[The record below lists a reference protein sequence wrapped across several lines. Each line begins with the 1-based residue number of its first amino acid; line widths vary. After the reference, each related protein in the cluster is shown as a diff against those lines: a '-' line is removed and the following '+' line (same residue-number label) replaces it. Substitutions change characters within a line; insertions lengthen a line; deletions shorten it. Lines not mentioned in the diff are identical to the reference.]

1 MRRALVT
8 LVVAALAIAAAALA
22 RSRLGGAEPVAVE
35 TVRAER
41 RALASALELTG
52 EVINDRTVTITA
64 LLDGEI
70 VGIGAREGEAVDA
83 GDTLATLDNRFA
95 ATELDRARAE
105 LGLARQRLASAT
117 REDERARRLSSGAEL
132 SRRAVDDAADAL
144 ARARLEL
151 RVAEAEVRLVEL
163 RVENA
168 TVAAPFA
175 GTVIDRSAETGQ
187 WVEAGTPLFE
197 LVASDGDV
205 IEARVDA
212 GDASRVAI
220 GQPVALSSD
229 AWPGRTWSS
238 EVVWISPDVTG
249 DDVGANRFSVRAPL
263 GDGAPAL
270 KLGERVDVSLEL
282 ERVEGALVL
291 PLEALEERAPG
302 RYRVRTVETGA
313 VETGAVETG
322 AITGTVRTVD
332 VEVGLITIDDAEIL
346 GGLDAGALAIVPAG
360 GPPPASGAEVRVVSG
375 P

>member
-1 MRRALVT
+1 MTRALVV
-8 LVVAALAIAAAALA
+8 LAAVALGVVGAALAWSHLGAA
-22 RSRLGGAEPVAVE
+22 GPVAVE
-35 TVRAER
+35 TVRPER
-41 RALASALELTG
+41 RAVAAALELTG
-52 EVINDRTVTITA
+52 KVINDRTVTITA

-70 VGIGAREGEAVDA
+70 VGIGAREGEAVAA

-117 REDERARRLSSGAEL
+117 REDARARRLSSGAEL

-144 ARARLEL
+144 ERARLEL
-151 RVAEAEVRLVEL
+151 AVAQAEVRLVEL

-168 TVAAPFA
+168 TVTAPFA

-205 IEARVDA
+205 VEARVDA
-212 GDASRVAI
+212 GDSSRVAR
-220 GQPVALSSD
+220 GQPVTLSSD
-229 AWPGRTWSS
+229 AWPGREWSS
-238 EVVWISPDVTG
+238 EIVWISPDVTG
-249 DDVGANRFSVRAPL
+249 DEVGSNRFSVRAPL
-263 GDGAPAL
+263 GEGAPAV

-291 PLEALEERAPG
+291 PLAALEERASG
-302 RYRVRTVETGA
+302 RYRVRVVEGGA
-313 VETGAVETG
+313 AE
-322 AITGTVRTVD
+322 TGTVRTVD
-332 VEVGLITIDDAEIL
+332 VDVGLVTIDDAEIT
-346 GGLDAGALAIVPAG
+346 GGLDASARVIVPSG
-360 GPPPASGAEVRVVSG
+360 GVPLPDGTAVRTAPA